1 MSATSKVNSLVGLAK
16 DAAVAVGVGLR
27 AGIIPT
33 TPFPRPDYSLR
44 LLAGIDVVGPVAAA
58 VAANAAFTPNKIGF
72 IDEHGSLTFK
82 EMNDQANALARGW
95 AAKGLKA
102 GDSIGSL
109 SRNHRGLVLTMV
121 AAGKIGVKVLLLNT
135 GFAAP
140 QLVDVMKREG
150 GKAIAFD
157 SEFAGIIEK
166 LPEDV
171 FRTLVWEG
179 GEDPAATKGLPTIE
193 EVSAGQSRENLPNP
207 GKLGGFTLLTSGT
220 TGTPKGAPR
229 GKVNPIG
236 SAQFLHRVPLRGG
249 QRFLAT
255 APLFHGTGLSQF
267 ILALVLRHTVILQ
280 RKFQPEQTLQLIE
293 KYKAQVLVVVPTMLQ
308 RIIDLPKETLD
319 KYDVRS
325 IKVIFAAG
333 SALSPD
339 LSTRIMDHFGDTLY
353 NLYGSTEVAVATVA
367 QPWEMRA
374 APGTAGR
381 PPVGV
386 KLALLDENGKRI
398 TEPFKE
404 GRIFVRSMLSF
415 NGYTDGRNKEII
427 DGLMSSGDMGHFD
440 DLGLLYVDGRDDDM
454 IVSGGENVFPQE
466 VEHLLTEHPD
476 VFEVCVIGVD
486 DDEFGKRLKAYV
498 AKSPDS
504 DLSQDDVQSYVK
516 AHLARY
522 KVPKEVMFVDKLPRN
537 ETGKVLRRVLLEEH
551 KAAVTSA
558 KAAPVAK
565 ETPAVKEAPAAPVAK
580 EAPAAPS
587 APAAPAAKEAPAAPA
602 VKEAPAAPAAKEAP
616 AAPAVKEASAA
627 KEAPKP
633 KAPAPKPAA
642 PKPSAAK
649 APAAK
654 QEPAVKPKAAAP
666 EAEAPQ
672 AQPPAKEEPPAKQ
685 EVAAD
690 GAMATQHASSSSQ
703 QG

>member
-1 MSATSKVNSLVGLAK
+1 MSATSKVRSLIDLAK
-16 DAAVAVGVGLR
+16 DVAVAAAVGVR
-27 AGIIPT
+27 AGMIPLL
-33 TPFPRPDYSLR
+33 PVPRPDYALR
-44 LLAGIDVVGPVAAA
+44 LVKGIDTVGPVAAA
-58 VAANAAFTPNKIGF
+58 VVANAAFTPDKTAL
-72 IDEHGSLTFK
+72 IDEHGSLTWK
-82 EMNDQANALARGW
+82 EVNEQANALARGW
-95 AAKGLKA
+95 AAQGLKA
-102 GDSIGSL
+102 GDSIGSI

-140 QLVDVMKREG
+140 QLIDVMAREG
-150 GKAIAFD
+150 AKAIAFD
-157 SEFAGIIEK
+157 SEFAGIIHR
-166 LPEDV
+166 LPPEV
-171 FRTLVWEG
+171 LRTLVWEG
-179 GEDPAATKGLPTIE
+179 GEDPAATAGLPTAE
-193 EVSAGQSRENLPNP
+193 SVSAGHSRENLPKP
-207 GKLGGFTLLTSGT
+207 ECLGGFTLLTSGT

-280 RKFQPEQTLQLIE
+280 RRFNPEQTLQLIE
-293 KYKAQVLVVVPTMLQ
+293 RHKAQVLVVVPTMLQ

-319 KYDVRS
+319 KYDVSS
-325 IKVIFAAG
+325 IQVVFAAG

-386 KLALLDENGKRI
+386 KLALLDEHGKRI

-427 DGLMSSGDMGHFD
+427 DGLMSSGDVGHFD

-466 VEHLLTEHPD
+466 VEHLLTEHPE

-498 AKSPDS
+498 AKAEGSGLDAEG
-504 DLSQDDVQSYVK
+504 VQAHVK

-522 KVPKEVMFVDKLPRN
+522 KVPKEVVFVDKLPRN
-537 ETGKVLRRVLLEEH
+537 ETGKVLRRMLLDEH
-551 KAAVTSA
+551 NKAVSC
-558 KAAPVAK
+558 
-565 ETPAVKEAPAAPVAK
+565 AK
-580 EAPAAPS
+580 EAAEKQSAPS
-587 APAAPAAKEAPAAPA
+587 ATAARETVERTAQAMQSGPSALPAQDATPAQQEAAAGGSVPTQS
-602 VKEAPAAPAAKEAP
+602 
-616 AAPAVKEASAA
+616 ASAA
-627 KEAPKP
+627 
-633 KAPAPKPAA
+633 
-642 PKPSAAK
+642 
-649 APAAK
+649 
-654 QEPAVKPKAAAP
+654 
-666 EAEAPQ
+666 
-672 AQPPAKEEPPAKQ
+672 
-685 EVAAD
+685 
-690 GAMATQHASSSSQ
+690 Q